1 MVVSKR
7 NKVGKYRAHTTHG
20 GGHRKKR
27 RGAGSRGG
35 RGNAGTGKRAGQKK
49 AGISRKLGKKGFTS
63 KRANDENGINVSWFS
78 VKMVNKLL
86 EKGKI
91 TKEGDVF
98 VLNLNKLG
106 YQKLLGTGT
115 TNLKLRITVNNC
127 SASRSGDC
135 LPCFISC
142 FLSLN

>member
-1 MVVSKR
+1 
-7 NKVGKYRAHTTHG
+7 
-20 GGHRKKR
+20 
-27 RGAGSRGG
+27 
-35 RGNAGTGKRAGQKK
+35 
-49 AGISRKLGKKGFTS
+49 
-63 KRANDENGINVSWFS
+63 
-78 VKMVNKLL
+78 MVNKLL

-127 SASRSGDC
+127 SASAEEKIVAAGGEVVKTKKVAKSGSDKKEVAEEVNKEQ
-135 LPCFISC
+135 PQK
-142 FLSLN
+142 NNQEEN